1 MMGWMMITVGLLE
14 DNKLMAKH
22 LGTILENW
30 DFVSEVFYFETN
42 EEFEVA
48 SQKTPLNVLLVDLD
62 LNGESG
68 IKSLI
73 VNSSLPEPAIAIV
86 VSSSLDAKLVILAL
100 SNGAIGY
107 LYKNDP
113 EMKVIEGIK
122 SSLRGESPISMQIAS
137 ILVKKL
143 NNPGNNQLSNDVNTL
158 DLKKTLTNRET
169 QILEI
174 LAKGLSNKEIANIF
188 QDPIFNLSV
197 HTINVHVRN
206 IYRKLQAANRTEAVF
221 EAKAQGLL

>member
-73 VNSSLPEPAIAIV
+73 VNASLPEPAIAIV

-143 NNPGNNQLSNDVNTL
+143 NNPGNNQLSDDVNTL

-188 QDPIFNLSV
+188 DLSV

>member
-22 LGTILENW
+22 LGTILDNW
-30 DFVSEVFYFETN
+30 SFVSEVFYFKTN
-42 EEFEVA
+42 EEFEIA
-48 SQKTPLNVLLVDLD
+48 SHKIPLNVLLVDLD

-188 QDPIFNLSV
+188 DLSV

>member
-1 MMGWMMITVGLLE
+1 MMGWMMITVGLIE

-73 VNSSLPEPAIAIV
+73 VNASLPEPAIAIV

-143 NNPGNNQLSNDVNTL
+143 NNPGNNQLSDDVNTL

-188 QDPIFNLSV
+188 DLSV

>member
-1 MMGWMMITVGLLE
+1 MGWLMITVGLLE

-73 VNSSLPEPAIAIV
+73 INSSLPEPAIAIV

-188 QDPIFNLSV
+188 DLSV

>member
-1 MMGWMMITVGLLE
+1 
-14 DNKLMAKH
+14 
-22 LGTILENW
+22 
-30 DFVSEVFYFETN
+30 
-42 EEFEVA
+42 
-48 SQKTPLNVLLVDLD
+48 
-62 LNGESG
+62 
-68 IKSLI
+68 
-73 VNSSLPEPAIAIV
+73 

-143 NNPGNNQLSNDVNTL
+143 NNPGNNQISDDVNTL
-158 DLKKTLTNRET
+158 NLKKTLTNRET

-188 QDPIFNLSV
+188 DLSV

>member
-1 MMGWMMITVGLLE
+1 MITVGLLE
-14 DNKLMAKH
+14 DNKVMAKH

-30 DFVSEVFYFETN
+30 DFVSKVFYFKTN

-73 VNSSLPEPAIAIV
+73 VNASLREPAISIV

-143 NNPGNNQLSNDVNTL
+143 NNLKNNQLSDDVNTL

-169 QILEI
+169 EILEI

-188 QDPIFNLSV
+188 DLSV

>member
-73 VNSSLPEPAIAIV
+73 LNASLPEPAIAIV

-143 NNPGNNQLSNDVNTL
+143 NNPENNQLSDDVNTL

-188 QDPIFNLSV
+188 DLSV

>member
-1 MMGWMMITVGLLE
+1 MMITVGLLE

-188 QDPIFNLSV
+188 DLSV

>member
-1 MMGWMMITVGLLE
+1 MMGWLMITVGLLE
-14 DNKLMAKH
+14 DNKLMARH

-42 EEFEVA
+42 EEFRVA

-143 NNPGNNQLSNDVNTL
+143 NNPGNNQLSDDVNTL
-158 DLKKTLTNRET
+158 NLKKTLTNRET

-188 QDPIFNLSV
+188 DLSV

>member
-86 VSSSLDAKLVILAL
+86 VSSSLDAKLVIVAL

-143 NNPGNNQLSNDVNTL
+143 NNPGNNQLSDDVNTL

-188 QDPIFNLSV
+188 DLSV

>member
-1 MMGWMMITVGLLE
+1 MMGWLMITVGLLE
-14 DNKLMAKH
+14 DNKLMARH

-42 EEFEVA
+42 EEFRVA

-143 NNPGNNQLSNDVNTL
+143 NNPGNNQISDDVNTSN
-158 DLKKTLTNRET
+158 LKKTLTNREA

-188 QDPIFNLSV
+188 DLSV

>member
-1 MMGWMMITVGLLE
+1 MITVGLLE
-14 DNKLMAKH
+14 DNKVMAKH

-30 DFVSEVFYFETN
+30 DFVSEVIYFETN

-143 NNPGNNQLSNDVNTL
+143 NNPGNNQLSDNVNTL

-188 QDPIFNLSV
+188 DLSV

>member
-1 MMGWMMITVGLLE
+1 MMGLMMITVGLLE

-22 LGTILENW
+22 LGAILDNW
-30 DFVSEVFYFETN
+30 SFVSEVFYFKTN
-42 EEFEVA
+42 EEFEIA
-48 SQKTPLNVLLVDLD
+48 SHKIPLNVLLVDLD

-73 VNSSLPEPAIAIV
+73 VNASLPKPAIAIV
-86 VSSSLDAKLVILAL
+86 VSSSLDAKLVIVAL

-143 NNPGNNQLSNDVNTL
+143 NNPGNNQLSDDVNTF

-188 QDPIFNLSV
+188 DLSV

>member
-73 VNSSLPEPAIAIV
+73 VNASLPEPAIAIV

-143 NNPGNNQLSNDVNTL
+143 NNPENNQLSDDVNTL

-188 QDPIFNLSV
+188 DLSV

>member
-1 MMGWMMITVGLLE
+1 MMITVGLLE

-143 NNPGNNQLSNDVNTL
+143 NNLKNNQLSDDVNTSS
-158 DLKKTLTNRET
+158 LKKTLTNRET

-174 LAKGLSNKEIANIF
+174 LAKGLSNKEIAN
-188 QDPIFNLSV
+188 IFNLSV